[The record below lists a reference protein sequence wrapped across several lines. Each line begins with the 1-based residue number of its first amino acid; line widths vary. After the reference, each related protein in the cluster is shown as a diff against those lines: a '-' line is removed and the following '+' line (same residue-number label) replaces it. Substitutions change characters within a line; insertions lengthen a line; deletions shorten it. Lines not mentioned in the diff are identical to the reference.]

1 MLEILSGI
9 IVVLLIMRLI
19 QAHYQHQQVI
29 KHFNAFAT
37 MVGDLADK
45 E

>member
-1 MLEILSGI
+1 MLETI
-9 IVVLLIMRLI
+9 IIVLLIVRII
-19 QAHYQHQQVI
+19 QAHYQHQQII
-29 KHFNAFAT
+29 KHFNSFAT

>member
-1 MLEILSGI
+1 MLETI
-9 IVVLLIMRLI
+9 IIILLIVRII
-19 QAHYQHQQVI
+19 QAHYQHQELVRLI
-29 KHFNAFAT
+29 NNFAT